1 MWEDPSPSLISDSSE
16 SIPQVL
22 CLLPSPLPDS
32 CPRGAWDRTEPS
44 TQEPPSPMAQQG
56 RAGPGRAAAAPW
68 APPFPRQPAGSGQGP
83 AGEARGR
90 RRRRRAGQ
98 GRAGRGEGRAK
109 AAERAA
115 GGAASL
121 ICAAP
126 RRGAPADKGGLQP
139 AAGPRTQVPLVQG
152 CRCAAATGRPAG
164 SRPPAPPASSPAFL
178 QPRPPALLRLRAARG
193 EPWARQPA
201 AQQPCPG
208 QQVSSG
214 FGRSARLPPGAG
226 GLGGQLQRINF
237 KMRVLAKI

>member
-1 MWEDPSPSLISDSSE
+1 MGQKRAQHP
-16 SIPQVL
+16 
-22 CLLPSPLPDS
+22 
-32 CPRGAWDRTEPS
+32 GAAFPHG
-44 TQEPPSPMAQQG
+44 M
-56 RAGPGRAAAAPW
+56 AGPGRA
-68 APPFPRQPAGSGQGP
+68 GQGSSRPLGP
-83 AGEARGR
+83 AVSTATRGQRAGAGGRGQREEAEEKG
-90 RRRRRAGQ
+90 RAGQ
-98 GRAGRGEGRAK
+98 GRAGLGEGRAK
-109 AAERAA
+109 AAEQAA

-164 SRPPAPPASSPAFL
+164 SRPPAPPASSPPCL

-226 GLGGQLQRINF
+226 EGGGN
-237 KMRVLAKI
+237 